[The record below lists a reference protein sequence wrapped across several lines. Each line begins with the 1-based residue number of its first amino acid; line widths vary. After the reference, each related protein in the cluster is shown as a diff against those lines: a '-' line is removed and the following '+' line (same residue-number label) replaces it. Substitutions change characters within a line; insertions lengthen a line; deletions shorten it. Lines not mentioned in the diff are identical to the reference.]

1 MLFSLGQLVR
11 TVCNSRMHQSL
22 PQWLSLKGR
31 RPVVAPLQR
40 LGYCRLMTILRHKA
54 ALVTGGSRGIGR
66 AIAERL
72 AADGAS
78 VVLSFRSAHEQ
89 AAAVVTAITEAG
101 GTAHAVQADL
111 ADPSAARRL
120 YDEAERM
127 LGPLDILVNNAGIAP
142 HGMIA
147 DLTGDEFGA
156 VVQVN
161 LTSPFVLIQQAAR
174 RLRDGGR
181 IVNISTMNT
190 VWAGPGMAP
199 YAASKAAL
207 ELLGKVAS
215 FELGAREI
223 TVNAVLPGATDTD
236 LWRQNNPDESSWP
249 AVTRMTA
256 LGRIGEPAEVAAV
269 VAMLAGPDGRWLTGQ
284 SIRASGG
291 LG

>member
-1 MLFSLGQLVR
+1 
-11 TVCNSRMHQSL
+11 
-22 PQWLSLKGR
+22 
-31 RPVVAPLQR
+31 
-40 LGYCRLMTILRHKA
+40 MTTLRDKA

-78 VVLSFRSAHEQ
+78 VVFSFRAARDR
-89 AAAVVTAITEAG
+89 AAAVVAAISDAG
-101 GTAHAVQADL
+101 GTGHAVQADL
-111 ADPSAARRL
+111 ADPAAARQL
-120 YDEAERM
+120 YDEAERL
-127 LGPLDILVNNAGIAP
+127 LGPLDILVNNVGVAP
-142 HGMIA
+142 HGLIA
-147 DLTGDEFGA
+147 ELSGEEFET
-156 VVQVN
+156 VLRVN
-161 LTSPFVLIQQAAR
+161 LTSPFMLIQQAAR

-181 IVNISTMNT
+181 IVNVSTMNT

-207 ELLGKVAS
+207 ELLGKVAA

-236 LWRQNNPDESSWP
+236 LWRQNNPDESTWS
-249 AVTRMTA
+249 AVTSMTA
-256 LGRIGEPAEVAAV
+256 LGRIGEPADVAAV